1 MGSSNQVLNA
11 DLVVVRYRNRHLQM
25 LLYKLGKSVNGFRA
39 TQNDGAIASCLMIA
53 GKQKANSF
61 NLETQIDCVLLKGG

>member
-1 MGSSNQVLNA
+1 
-11 DLVVVRYRNRHLQM
+11 M

-53 GKQKANSF
+53 GKQKASSF